1 MARSVDG
8 SKVEAE
14 AVASVCTELAA
25 VLAKANLILEHNS
38 DLSIDWA
45 SGSLPSYIV
54 EDAVGNINGLLFD
67 RASVANAIGSLAQF
81 RSLMTNQTVTQ
92 GDHLGNI
99 NKLATAMPV
108 R

>member
-14 AVASVCTELAA
+14 SVAQVCSELAA
-25 VLAKANLILEHNS
+25 VLAKANVILEHNS
-38 DLSIDWA
+38 DISIDWA
-45 SGSLPSYIV
+45 AGSLPAYIV

-81 RSLMTNQTVTQ
+81 RNLLTNQAVTQ

>member
-1 MARSVDG
+1 MALSVDG
-8 SKVEAE
+8 SKSEAQ
-14 AVASVCTELAA
+14 AIAQVCTELAA
-25 VLAKANLILEHNS
+25 VLAKADVILEHNS
-38 DLSIDWA
+38 DISIDWA
-45 SGSLPSYIV
+45 ASELPAYIA
-54 EDAVGNINGLLFD
+54 EDASGNLNGLLFD

-81 RSLMTNQTVTQ
+81 RNLMTNQAVTQ